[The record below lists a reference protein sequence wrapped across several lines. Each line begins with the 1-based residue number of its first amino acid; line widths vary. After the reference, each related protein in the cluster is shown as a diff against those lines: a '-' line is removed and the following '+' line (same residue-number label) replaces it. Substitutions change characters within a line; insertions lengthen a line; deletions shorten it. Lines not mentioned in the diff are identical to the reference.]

1 MQTQLKSEVKV
12 LRTIDETKET
22 EVLTMK
28 EAIYSLSGYWQE
40 DKIEAMLLKGV
51 PLWTPYAEYKII
63 KP

>member
-1 MQTQLKSEVKV
+1 MQTQSKSEVKV

-40 DKIEAMLLKGV
+40 DKIEAMLLSGQE
-51 PLWTPYAEYKII
+51 LFTPFSDYKII